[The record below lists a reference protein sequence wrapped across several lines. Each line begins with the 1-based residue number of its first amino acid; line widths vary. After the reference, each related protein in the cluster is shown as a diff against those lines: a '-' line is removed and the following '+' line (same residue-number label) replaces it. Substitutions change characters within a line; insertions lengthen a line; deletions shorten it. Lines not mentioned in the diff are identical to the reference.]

1 MWLLAGVAVGAFLV
15 GAAVGALLCYW
26 AITAIVLADTL
37 DG

>member
-1 MWLLAGVAVGAFLV
+1 LEGATVLLLGAFAV

-37 DG
+37 HG